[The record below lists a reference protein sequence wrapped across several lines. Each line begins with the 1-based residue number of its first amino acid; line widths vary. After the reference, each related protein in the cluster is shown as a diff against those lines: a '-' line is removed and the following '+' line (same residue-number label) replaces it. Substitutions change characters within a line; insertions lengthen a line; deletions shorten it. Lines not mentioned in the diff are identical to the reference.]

1 MLFSSITRIRLLTRN
16 TRKNLIVLAN
26 LQHRLFSSSSSSGGG
41 DDNNNNDNSD
51 KKSKRPG
58 RKDKSKATDET
69 DSINSTS
76 TTTISS
82 SANDLVVPTSS
93 SAIERMP
100 IGENA
105 PRPGQLLA
113 VPIARRPVFP
123 GFMAPLV
130 INDEGLMSALM
141 TIKASSKPY
150 VGLFLVKDP
159 SIDLQVDKFTL
170 TSMDQINNIGVLAH
184 IQQMDSGPAGAIA
197 MVMSHR
203 RIRATGTVARTAPPL
218 VLKVEHIHQPPLDD
232 ANTDEVKATCNEILA
247 TLREIIRVNPLFQQH
262 IAYFTRKIDVTNP
275 YALADFAASLTTLDA
290 VELQDVLET
299 FELQPRLRKAL
310 LLLKKEQQLSQLQ
323 QAIKQD
329 VEKRMDKQQ
338 RQYFLQEQL
347 KSIKKEL
354 GLEKDDKESL
364 ISKFSERI
372 SKVTLPATAKAV
384 YDEEIEKL
392 QTLERN
398 SSEFNVTRAY
408 LDWLTS
414 LPWGKFSLDNFDIGA
429 ARVILDE
436 DHYGMADVKDRILEF
451 VAVGKLRGT
460 VQGKILCLV
469 GPPGVGKT
477 SIGKSIARALNRQF
491 YRFSVGGLSDVAE
504 IKGHRRTY
512 IGAMPGKLIQCLKS
526 TGVSNPLVL
535 IDEIDKLGAGRGYS
549 GDPASALLEMLD
561 PNQNS
566 SFMDHYLD
574 TPVDASKVLFICTAN
589 SLDTIPGPLLDRMEV
604 IRLSG
609 YDAPEK
615 LQIAKKY
622 LEPKTRAEVGLESD
636 KQTTPKSLELREDA
650 IEHLIRW
657 YARESGVRTLEKLI
671 GKIFRKAAIKIVSL
685 REKVI
690 TGSTTVQAP
699 TETPVQ
705 TTTSAVSTTSV
716 EPIISDAKVSVPVP
730 STSDKPA
737 VTTSSASQNQSSNIP
752 LVEDSRWIIDSRN
765 LDEWVG
771 KPLFSSDRLYDSP
784 PPGVATGLAWTSMGG
799 SALYIEVVS
808 PYLRSMT
815 SGKPQNTSV
824 NTRTTT
830 ESSTDDDSKVTD
842 KRFPSGGSLRIT
854 GKMGDVMQESAQ
866 IAHTLARRFLR
877 SIEGESSND
886 FLDVTPLHMHVPEG
900 STPKD
905 GPSAGVTMTSAL
917 ISAALDRPL
926 RADCAMTGEVDLIG
940 TVLPVGGIK
949 EKTMAA
955 RRAGI
960 RCLIFPKGNK
970 RDWDELPLHL
980 TDGIEVHFASTFAD
994 VYSVALAK

>member
-16 TRKNLIVLAN
+16 TRKNVIVLAN

-58 RKDKSKATDET
+58 RKDKSKATDES

-737 VTTSSASQNQSSNIP
+737 ETTSSASQNQSSNIP

-830 ESSTDDDSKVTD
+830 ESSTDDDSKVID

>member
-1 MLFSSITRIRLLTRN
+1 MFLSSFTRVRLSSGVKNVFILATIRR
-16 TRKNLIVLAN
+16 
-26 LQHRLFSSSSSSGGG
+26 RLDNPRFLSSSSGSNGGGG
-41 DDNNNNDNSD
+41 DDDNSGGD
-51 KKSKRPG
+51 KKTKRPA
-58 RKDKSKATDET
+58 RKEKSKATDENEISGT
-69 DSINSTS
+69 
-76 TTTISS
+76 SS
-82 SANDLVVPTSS
+82 SASNDLVVPSSSSSS

-159 SIDLQVDKFTL
+159 TIDLQVDKFSL
-170 TSMDQINNIGVLAH
+170 TSMDQINHVGVLAH

-372 SKVTLPATAKAV
+372 AKVTLPATAKAV

-477 SIGKSIARALNRQF
+477 SIGKSIARSLNRQF

-589 SLDTIPGPLLDRMEV
+589 TLDTIPGPLLDRMEV

-622 LEPKTRAEVGLESD
+622 LEPKTRAEVGLEAD

-685 REKVI
+685 REKVV
-690 TGSTTVQAP
+690 TGTVQSVVDTAKLESSSQVIDATQ
-699 TETPVQ
+699 TETSSPSND
-705 TTTSAVSTTSV
+705 SAVPPPPVAQTSTETS
-716 EPIISDAKVSVPVP
+716 SVPPP
-730 STSDKPA
+730 SPQ
-737 VTTSSASQNQSSNIP
+737 VP
-752 LVEDSRWIIDSRN
+752 LVEDSRWIIDARN

-808 PYLRSMT
+808 PYLRSLT
-815 SGKPQNTSV
+815 SKSGSTTKVPLDTSDA
-824 NTRTTT
+824 T
-830 ESSTDDDSKVTD
+830 DDSKGVD

-877 SIEGESSND
+877 SLDGESSND

-917 ISAALDRPL
+917 LSAALDRPL

-970 RDWDELPLHL
+970 RDWDELPTHL
-980 TDGIEVHFASTFAD
+980 TDGIEVHFAATYQD
-994 VYSVALAK
+994 VYNVALKP